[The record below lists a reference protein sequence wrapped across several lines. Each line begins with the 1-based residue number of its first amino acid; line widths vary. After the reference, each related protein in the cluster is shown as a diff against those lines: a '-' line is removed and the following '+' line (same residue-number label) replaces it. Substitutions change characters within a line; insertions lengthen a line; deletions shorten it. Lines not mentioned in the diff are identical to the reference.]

1 MSSTVRSRR
10 PSRTF
15 NRGPRAYGRP
25 VEGVLATQ
33 TADLGVVL
41 SRADGRVTVT
51 VSGEID
57 ICTGARLE
65 EALDVATA
73 YGAERIDVD
82 FSGVSFCDCSGL
94 SVLLRARR
102 RAHEQGI
109 AFRVTHV
116 TSPVVQTLLGK
127 TGTAG
132 MLTGSDWG

>member
-10 PSRTF
+10 SSCAF
-15 NRGPRAYGRP
+15 NRGPRTYGGP
-25 VEGVLATQ
+25 AEEALTTQ
-33 TADLGVVL
+33 TEDLGVVL
-41 SRADGRVTVT
+41 TRAGGRVTVT

-73 YGAERIDVD
+73 NGAERIDVD

-102 RAHEQGI
+102 RAHEQGV

-116 TSPVVQTLLGK
+116 TSRVVQTLLAK

-132 MLTGSDWG
+132 MLTGGDRG